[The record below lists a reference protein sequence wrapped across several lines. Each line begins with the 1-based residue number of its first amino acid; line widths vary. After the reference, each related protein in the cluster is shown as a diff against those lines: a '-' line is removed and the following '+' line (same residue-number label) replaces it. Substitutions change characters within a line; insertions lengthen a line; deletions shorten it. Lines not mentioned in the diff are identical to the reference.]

1 MQEGSDNQNGY
12 DSDQGRTQRAPSI
25 PGATGRPAGDTNDQT
40 TEEGAT
46 ERRGARFNTVGPTRV
61 IAHARLL

>member
-40 TEEGAT
+40 RKKVPSKGEERDST
-46 ERRGARFNTVGPTRV
+46 PSVPRG
-61 IAHARLL
+61 